1 MTYKQIR
8 EKTNIKS
15 ARKKILEVSTWVK
28 ENITK
33 EEVKEAFD
41 ETFGEI
47 L

>member
-15 ARKKILEVSTWVK
+15 ARKKILEVSDWVK
-28 ENITK
+28 HNITK
-33 EEVKEAFD
+33 EEIKTEFD
-41 ETFGEI
+41 EQFGEM